1 MGGGGGGRAV
11 NAAVHHSAENR
22 GVSRCLRK
30 TVQSEE
36 VPCTLYQGLQHDFSV
51 ACVGS

>member
-1 MGGGGGGRAV
+1 MCVCVGRAV
-11 NAAVHHSAENR
+11 SAAVRHSAENR

-30 TVQSEE
+30 TVHSEE
-36 VPCTLYQGLQHDFSV
+36 VHCTLYQGLQHDISV